1 MKRPKVL
8 DSFAVLAL
16 LNREE
21 GFKKVESILRS
32 ADGERVII
40 CAINVGEVYYIVKRN
55 RSAEQAENFLN
66 WIQATGV
73 EIIVPDYE
81 LIIESAKIKSNH
93 RISYADSFAVATAIR
108 HKPASIITGDPEFND
123 VKDIE
128 DVDIEWI

>member
-1 MKRPKVL
+1 MLRSWKMKRPKVL

-40 CAINVGEVYYIVKRN
+40 CAI
-55 RSAEQAENFLN
+55 
-66 WIQATGV
+66 
-73 EIIVPDYE
+73 
-81 LIIESAKIKSNH
+81 
-93 RISYADSFAVATAIR
+93 R
-108 HKPASIITGDPEFND
+108 HKPASIITGDPEFSD